1 MRKGRGNVE
10 KKLKSFEEIKNGMK
24 NNTKT
29 IEQINDS
36 IEKYSLLIDKI
47 ATVLSTLSG
56 IEYINI
62 EALAQGG
69 EFLEQMTDFELG
81 ILEVIV
87 DSIKDQLEKKAAYCK
102 YLRSEEY
109 KKLKSLSE

>member
-1 MRKGRGNVE
+1 
-10 KKLKSFEEIKNGMK
+10 MK
-24 NNTKT
+24 DNAKT

-47 ATVLSTLSG
+47 ATVLNTLVG
-56 IEYINI
+56 LDNMNI
-62 EALAQGG
+62 ENLAQGG
-69 EFLEQMTDFELG
+69 EFIEQMTDFELG

>member
-1 MRKGRGNVE
+1 
-10 KKLKSFEEIKNGMK
+10 MK
-24 NNTKT
+24 DNAKT

-47 ATVLSTLSG
+47 ATVLNTLVG
-56 IEYINI
+56 IDNMNI
-62 EALAQGG
+62 ENLAQGG
-69 EFLEQMTDFELG
+69 EFIEQMTDFELG

-109 KKLKSLSE
+109 KKLNSISE

>member
-1 MRKGRGNVE
+1 M
-10 KKLKSFEEIKNGMK
+10 L
-24 NNTKT
+24 NT
-29 IEQINDS
+29 
-36 IEKYSLLIDKI
+36 LVGIDNM
-47 ATVLSTLSG
+47 
-56 IEYINI
+56 NI
-62 EALAQGG
+62 ENLAQGG
-69 EFLEQMTDFELG
+69 KFIEQMTDFELG